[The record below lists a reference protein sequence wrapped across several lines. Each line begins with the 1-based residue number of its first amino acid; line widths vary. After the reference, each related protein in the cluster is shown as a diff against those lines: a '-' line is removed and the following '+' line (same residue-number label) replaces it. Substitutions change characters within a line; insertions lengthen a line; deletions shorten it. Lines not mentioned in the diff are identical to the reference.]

1 NNLQMAQGS
10 NSYLTEFRT
19 SDNDIMKT
27 DFAKIA
33 EGYGAKAYRA
43 NDRKSLIAAIEDA
56 KKQTVST
63 LIDIKVLP
71 KTMTQ
76 GYGQSWWRVGVSEI
90 SNNPKVQ
97 KAYQDIQTGIDKAFK
112 Y

>member
-1 NNLQMAQGS
+1 M
-10 NSYLTEFRT
+10 T
-19 SDNDIMKT
+19 I

-33 EGYGAKAYRA
+33 EGYGAKTYHA
-43 NDRKSLIAAIEDA
+43 NDRESLIAALEDA

-76 GYGQSWWRVGVSEI
+76 GYGQSWWRVGVSEV
-90 SNNPKVQ
+90 SDNPKVQ
-97 KAYQDIQTGIDKAFK
+97 KAYRAIQEGIDQAFK